1 MLAECTDEARDMHA
15 SGVGIELC
23 WTRRRPLGPS
33 VRHFALPAP
42 APIGAISAVR
52 GHEQD
57 TSGDTWPR
65 GMSATSTTSG
75 PHRRPQGPCSSH
87 SPPPPLHSVGC
98 GCEVP
103 RFVETQPW
111 RLQCGGSCAN
121 VRWVPE
127 GLLRAGNLPCTEYFA
142 GGAIHYFTVNH
153 PQPGRGRL

>member
-1 MLAECTDEARDMHA
+1 MPSRDT
-15 SGVGIELC
+15 C
-23 WTRRRPLGPS
+23 
-33 VRHFALPAP
+33 
-42 APIGAISAVR
+42 
-52 GHEQD
+52 
-57 TSGDTWPR
+57 GDTPVHDYPSAADDIEQRSHRQASVPLRRQQR
-65 GMSATSTTSG
+65 GV
-75 PHRRPQGPCSSH
+75 
-87 SPPPPLHSVGC
+87 HSVGC

-142 GGAIHYFTVNH
+142 GGAIYYFTVNH